1 MVAFTHN
8 TGALCGYICVIGL
21 LAHATAAAAA
31 AAAAAVIPRLLTRVN

>member
-1 MVAFTHN
+1 MFAFTHN

-31 AAAAAVIPRLLTRVN
+31 AVIPRLLTRVN